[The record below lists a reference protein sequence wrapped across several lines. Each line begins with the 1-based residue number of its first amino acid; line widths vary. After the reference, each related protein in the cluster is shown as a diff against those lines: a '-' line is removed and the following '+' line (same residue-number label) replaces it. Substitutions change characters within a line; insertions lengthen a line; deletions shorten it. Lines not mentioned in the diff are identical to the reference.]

1 MPQDCT
7 QIVKRFYDAFVHH
20 DAEQFLELLHP
31 EVEWFP
37 AEGLLYADRSPY
49 VGSGV
54 VRDLIFGRILN
65 DWDNLSLTANE
76 ILGRDDLVIASGR
89 FRGTYKG
96 NGANIDAQIVQV
108 FQFKD
113 GKIAKVQVYTDTAQ
127 FKESI
132 TQLRK

>member
-1 MPQDCT
+1 MAQDCT
-7 QIVKRFYDAFVHH
+7 HLVRSFYDAFLHK
-20 DAEQFLELLHP
+20 DMDRFAALLHP
-31 EVEWFP
+31 EIEWFA
-37 AEGLLYADRSPY
+37 AENLLYADHSPY
-49 VGSGV
+49 VGPEA
-54 VRDLIFGRILN
+54 VRDLIFVRMHG
-65 DWDNLSLTANE
+65 DWDPFQVTANE

-96 NGANIDAQIVQV
+96 NGASIDAQLVQV

-132 TQLRK
+132 SQLQH